1 MGNIISYL
9 NEYGDKSF
17 SEVPFGEADA
27 LLLAQLSYLKFDGIV
42 PAIAQRER
50 GVTLHEINEKMDPD
64 VVLQISGMK
73 RRTGSCGKR
82 CLEAADTKK
91 CFVIIIGRGRRKR
104 RSFSLGQSRFSLRAV
119 LRSSHSEGRMIR

>member
-64 VVLQISGMK
+64 VVFADKWYEKENRQLW
-73 RRTGSCGKR
+73 KR

-104 RSFSLGQSRFSLRAV
+104 RSFSLGQSRFFLRAV

>member
-64 VVLQISGMK
+64 VVFADKWYEKENRQLWE
-73 RRTGSCGKR
+73 TLLGSCRYEKMLCNNYR
-82 CLEAADTKK
+82 ARTQEEEELQ
-91 CFVIIIGRGRRKR
+91 FL
-104 RSFSLGQSRFSLRAV
+104 SLI
-119 LRSSHSEGRMIR
+119 HI